1 MSELTEN
8 VLTENNKLLPATQ
21 DEFKM
26 DRAGI
31 ILLVLSFLAA
41 LLYCFAHSWTGT
53 VCPGPGIGLTISH
66 WILTGVTLAA
76 AKTRGRLTIRRDG
89 LFLLVLSL
97 LLSAVYAVFA
107 NTTLRR
113 LNLPVLLLITAQALF
128 ALTGQNTTASL
139 SGQGLWEGFRRYL
152 RSLFRC
158 RSVPF
163 TAVTRQTE
171 HNGYLLPG
179 ILAAICTMTLAAI
192 LLSSADQ
199 VFSGMLDS
207 VAEKI
212 RDVDFLFVFRLI
224 LAFILTLILF
234 SHRFSLLHAPGMIRP
249 VTARAGNPTMF
260 YMVLASLALVYALFG
275 YVQIRYLFAGTESVR
290 MSGGYAAYAR
300 SGFFQLVLVALLT
313 LCLILPALSLFRENT
328 GIRILCAL
336 TAALTIIIDVS
347 AYLRMHLYIEAFGL
361 STLRVVTV
369 WGIGII
375 LLTLLTVIAK
385 SIRPEWKICP
395 LLAAAILASWV
406 ALNWANVDG
415 MVANSQVARYNRDPE
430 STGIHSLVSDQGWN
444 PEYYAAFEKIED
456 PEKRVEALE
465 VLTDLG
471 SLPDRDGRCLRQ
483 PALYDWSLAYLKAK

>member
-8 VLTENNKLLPATQ
+8 VLTENNKPLPAAQ
-21 DEFKM
+21 DEIKM
-26 DRAGI
+26 DRAGV

-41 LLYCFAHSWTGT
+41 LLYCFAHSWTGS
-53 VCPGPGIGLTISH
+53 VCPGPGIGLAISH
-66 WILTGVTLAA
+66 WLLTGVTLAA
-76 AKTRGRLTIRRDG
+76 AKARGRLTLRRDG
-89 LFLLVLSL
+89 LFLLILSL

-128 ALTGQNTTASL
+128 ALTGQNTASAL

-152 RSLFRC
+152 KSLFRC

-163 TAVTRQTE
+163 TAVTRRTE

-212 RDVDFLFVFRLI
+212 RDIDFLFIFRLF
-224 LAFILTLILF
+224 LALILTLILF
-234 SHRFSLLHAPGMIRP
+234 SHRFSLLQAPGTIRP

-300 SGFFQLVLVALLT
+300 SGFFQLVMVALLT

-336 TAALTIIIDVS
+336 TAVLTIIIDVS

-375 LLTLLTVIAK
+375 LLALLAVIAK
-385 SIRPEWKICP
+385 SIRPQWQICP
-395 LLAAAILASWV
+395 LLAAVILASWV
-406 ALNWANVDG
+406 VLNWANVDRL
-415 MVANSQVARYNRDPE
+415 VADSQVARYNRNPE
-430 STGIHSLVSDQGWN
+430 NTGIYSLVSDQGWS

-456 PEKRVEALE
+456 PVKRGEALE

-471 SLPDRDGRCLRQ
+471 SLPGRDGQCLNR

>member
-8 VLTENNKLLPATQ
+8 VLTENNNPLSPAQ
-21 DEFKM
+21 DEVKM
-26 DRAGI
+26 DRAGV
-31 ILLVLSFLAA
+31 ILLVLSFIAA
-41 LLYCFAHSWTGT
+41 LLYCFAHSWTGP
-53 VCPGPGIGLTISH
+53 VCPGPGIGLTVSH
-66 WILTGVTLAA
+66 WALTGTVLAA
-76 AKTRGRLTIRRDG
+76 AKAHGRLTLRKDG

-97 LLSAVYAVFA
+97 LLSAIYAVFT

-128 ALTGQNTTASL
+128 ALTGQNTASAL

-152 RSLFRC
+152 KSLFRC

-163 TAVTRQTE
+163 TAVTRRTQ

-179 ILAAICTMTLAAI
+179 ILAAICTMALAAI

-207 VAEKI
+207 AAEKI
-212 RDVDFLFVFRLI
+212 RDVDFLFIFRLI
-224 LAFILTLILF
+224 LAFILTLLLF
-234 SHRFSLLHAPGMIRP
+234 SHRFSLLQAPGAIRP

-336 TAALTIIIDVS
+336 TAVLTIIIDVS
-347 AYLRMHLYIEAFGL
+347 AYLRMHLYIGAFGL

-375 LLTLLTVIAK
+375 LLALLAVIVK
-385 SIRPEWKICP
+385 SIRPEWRICP
-395 LLAAAILASWV
+395 LLAAVILASWV
-406 ALNWANVDG
+406 ILNWANVDRL
-415 MVANSQVARYNRDPE
+415 VADSQVARYNRDPE
-430 STGIHSLVSDQGWN
+430 NTGIYSLVSDQGWN
-444 PEYYAAFEKIED
+444 PEYYAVFEKIAD
-456 PEKRVEALE
+456 PGKRADALE
-465 VLTDLG
+465 FLIDLG
-471 SLPDRDGRCLRQ
+471 SETHRDGRCLKH
-483 PALYDWSLAYLKAK
+483 PALYDWSLAYLKTK